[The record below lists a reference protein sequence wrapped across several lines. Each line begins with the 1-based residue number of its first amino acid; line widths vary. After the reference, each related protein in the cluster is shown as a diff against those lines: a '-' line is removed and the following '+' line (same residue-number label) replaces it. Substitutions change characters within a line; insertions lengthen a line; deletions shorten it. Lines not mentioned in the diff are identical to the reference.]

1 MVIKNKCT
9 LLIDGNWLLQSR
21 MAVMMDQFDKTKTKH
36 ELESSQ
42 TELIERMAR
51 SIIIVLNKFKDIDNF
66 ILIQDGGSWRN
77 QLQIPSQLGEK
88 YKGNR
93 EHDIEIDWSY
103 IFNSLNKLSEYC
115 KDQNITTSQLL
126 NAEGDDWMWYWSR
139 KLNSEGTN
147 CIIWSSDNDLK
158 QLVQVENGTFTAW
171 YNDKHGLFFHNDL
184 NNEQEIDIDFFLNT
198 NYKSPLFESL
208 QRNTQC
214 SFINPDNIIMSK
226 IICGDSGDNI
236 KSVIKV
242 EKNGRRYG
250 IGNKDWETIRKNL
263 HIDSFSL
270 FLKHIDDI
278 VIELINLKKFSCYN
292 LNKSLVREM
301 IDYNIK
307 LVWLNEQ
314 VIPEPV
320 IQGMNNIEYQKCDI
334 QYIRSNYKV
343 LCGER
348 EEKDIMSIFN
358 DI

>member
-1 MVIKNKCT
+1 MKNKCT

-21 MAVMMDQFDKTKTKH
+21 MAVMMDQFDKTKTKR

-42 TELIERMAR
+42 VELIERMAR
-51 SIIIVLNKFKDIDNF
+51 SIIIVLNRFHDIDNF
-66 ILIQDGGSWRN
+66 ILVQDGGSWRN

-93 EHDIEIDWSY
+93 EHAIEIDWSY

-115 KDQNITTSQLL
+115 KDQNITTSQML

-158 QLVQVENGTFTAW
+158 QLVQVENGAFTAW
-171 YNDKHGLFFHNDL
+171 YNDKNGLFFHNDL
-184 NNEQEIDIDFFLNT
+184 SDEQEVDVDFFLNT
-198 NYKSPLFESL
+198 NYKSPLLESL
-208 QRNTQC
+208 QRIAQY
-214 SFINPDNIIMSK
+214 SFINPDDIIMSK

-250 IGNKDWETIRKNL
+250 VSNKDWEKIRKDLNIDTL
-263 HIDSFSL
+263 KTFLSNIDRIIDS
-270 FLKHIDDI
+270 
-278 VIELINLKKFSCYN
+278 LITLKKFLPYN
-292 LNKSLVREM
+292 LDKSLVKEM

-307 LVWLNEQ
+307 LVWLHES
-314 VIPEPV
+314 VIPETV
-320 IQGMNNIEYQKCDI
+320 IQGMNNIEYEKCDI

-343 LCGER
+343 LCGNKDES
-348 EEKDIMSIFN
+348 DIMSIF
-358 DI
+358 DSI

>member
-1 MVIKNKCT
+1 MTNKCT

-21 MAVMMDQFDKTKTKH
+21 MSVMMDQFDASKSKQ
-36 ELESSQ
+36 ELQ
-42 TELIERMAR
+42 AAQDELIERMAR
-51 SIIIVLNKFKDIDNF
+51 SIIIVLNRFKDIDNF

-93 EHDIEIDWSY
+93 EHDIEIDWSH
-103 IFNSLNKLSEYC
+103 IFSALNKLANYC
-115 KDQNITTSQLL
+115 KNQNITSSQMF

-158 QLVQVENGTFTAW
+158 QLVQVDNGVFTAW
-171 YNDKHGLFFHNDL
+171 YNDKNGLFFHNTL
-184 NNEQEIDIDFFLNT
+184 NDNQEVDVDFFLNT
-198 NYKSPLFESL
+198 NYKSPLLESL
-208 QRNTQC
+208 QRTVQY
-214 SFINPDNIIMSK
+214 SFIEPDDIILSK

-250 IGNKDWETIRKNL
+250 VSNKDWEKIRKDLNIDTL
-263 HIDSFSL
+263 KTFLSNIDRIIDSL
-270 FLKHIDDI
+270 
-278 VIELINLKKFSCYN
+278 VTLKKFLPYN
-292 LNKSLVREM
+292 LDKTLVKEM

-307 LVWLNEQ
+307 LVWLHES
-314 VIPEPV
+314 VIPETV
-320 IQGMNNIEYQKCDI
+320 IQGMNNIEYEKCDI

-343 LCGER
+343 LCGNKDES
-348 EEKDIMSIFN
+348 DIMSIF
-358 DI
+358 DSI

>member
-1 MVIKNKCT
+1 MKNKCT

-36 ELESSQ
+36 ELEISQ
-42 TELIERMAR
+42 NELIERMTR
-51 SIIIVLNKFKDIDNF
+51 SIIIILNKFRDIDNF

-93 EHDIEIDWSY
+93 EHAVEIDWNY
-103 IFNSLNKLSEYC
+103 IFSALNKLSTLC

-158 QLVQVENGTFTAW
+158 QLVQVDNGAFTAW
-171 YNDKHGLFFHNDL
+171 YNDKHGLFFHKDL
-184 NNEQEIDIDFFLNT
+184 NDSQEEIDVDFFLNT
-198 NYKSPLFESL
+198 NYKSPLLESL
-208 QRNTQC
+208 QKNSQY
-214 SFINPDNIIMSK
+214 SFIDPDDIILSK

-250 IGNKDWETIRKNL
+250 VSNKDWCSIRKNL
-263 HIDSFSL
+263 RIDSFPL
-270 FLKHIDDI
+270 FLQKIDDV

-292 LNKSLVREM
+292 LDKSLIREM

-307 LVWLNEQ
+307 LVWLHEQ
-314 VIPEPV
+314 VIPETV
-320 IQGMNNIEYQKCDI
+320 VQGMNNTEYQKCDI

-343 LCGER
+343 LCGET
-348 EEKDIMSIFN
+348 ETEDIMGIFDSI
-358 DI
+358 

>member
-1 MVIKNKCT
+1 MNKCT

-21 MAVMMDQFDKTKTKH
+21 MSVMMNQFDSTRTKQ
-36 ELESSQ
+36 ELQ
-42 TELIERMAR
+42 YAQDELVERMAR
-51 SIIIVLNKFKDIDNF
+51 SIIVVLNRFREIDNF

-93 EHDIEIDWSY
+93 EHTIEIDWSH
-103 IFNSLNKLSEYC
+103 IFGALSKLAEHC
-115 KDQNITTSQLL
+115 KNQNVTTSQLI

-171 YNDKHGLFFHNDL
+171 YNDKNGLFFHEILND
-184 NNEQEIDIDFFLNT
+184 NQEVDIDFFLNT
-198 NYKSPLFESL
+198 TYKSPLLESL
-208 QRNTQC
+208 QRTAQY
-214 SFINPDNIIMSK
+214 SFIEPDDIILSK

-250 IGNKDWETIRKNL
+250 VGYKEWIKIKERLNINSVESFLLN
-263 HIDSFSL
+263 IDN
-270 FLKHIDDI
+270 I
-278 VIELINLKKFSCYN
+278 VTELASIKKFVPYN
-292 LNKSLVREM
+292 LDKHLIREM

-307 LVWLNEQ
+307 LVWLHEN
-314 VIPEPV
+314 VIPEPI
-320 IQGMNNIEYQKCDI
+320 IQGMNAFEYIVCDI
-334 QYIRSNYKV
+334 QFIRSNYNTLSGKRD
-343 LCGER
+343 EQ
-348 EEKDIMSIFN
+348 DIISIF
-358 DI
+358 DEI